1 MTRKNINYYI
11 ENVRDLSADTF
22 TSPHQ
27 LTIDLIEDTIDVL
40 TDYDGE
46 VTFDDFLGMLA
57 YRVDNVIEVINPEFV
72 TDIDALNRLKNILE
86 S

>member
-22 TSPHQ
+22 ISPHQ

-57 YRVDNVIEVINPEFV
+57 YRVDKVIEVINPEFV